1 MIIIQAKKSQI
12 FGVKAPMPLGMV
24 KIRLKRFLDRNKL
37 RNIIAL
43 NNQNAITKHY

>member
-1 MIIIQAKKSQI
+1 MIIIQTKKSQV

-24 KIRLKRFLDRNKL
+24 KIRLKQFLHRNKL

-43 NNQNAITKHY
+43 NNQNAITKYY